1 MTSIGTTAFL
11 SLLRAKRVRS
21 LFCALWMGAAL
32 SLAGPAASAWAQDAD
47 CRPAALDVF
56 VRQLNAR
63 GFAFGCVPM
72 HWRLFNAQAD
82 AWMQDDDLTF
92 EQRMQQSVFVLQ
104 LKGGQFDEYV
114 IGGQPAWQ
122 SGTPL
127 EWQRDFAAIGYP
139 VRTEERGAQAAG
151 PLYLISMWLGPSVDL
166 DGFAAALAERA
177 SAYET
182 IQLPSLHYR
191 YLDGEAAPPAQ
202 TAYILDGGQ
211 MQELFRLES
220 HFANNK
226 YVVIEPTDASR
237 ALPGLPVFSFF
248 SSTPIMAADMEPL
261 LDSLLFRHRLPP
273 VPPSPTAVTELRTP
287 LGLLELVP
295 AIREAAQALIDAKT
309 AEIQDDALRM
319 AREMPYTHLLPYQLR
334 TSDTHLYWAPFRLQ
348 TGRLILWEYTGGA
361 HGNSSVATWTFT
373 GDGAPVALSDI
384 LDVPETEALAAIR
397 TAAAE
402 HLARIPAYDLA
413 PPESAAQVAQDL
425 PHLEAVTAWNPM
437 IRNGQPG
444 LWVTFEPYVI
454 AAYAF
459 GVQEFFV
466 PLPLK
471 APE

>member
-1 MTSIGTTAFL
+1 MASTATTFL
-11 SLLRAKRVRS
+11 SLLRARRVQGI
-21 LFCALWMGAAL
+21 FCALWAGVAL
-32 SLAGPAASAWAQDAD
+32 SLAGPATAAWAQDMD

-63 GFAFGCVPM
+63 GFTFGCVPM
-72 HWRLFNAQAD
+72 HWRLFDVQAD
-82 AWMQDDDLTF
+82 AWMQDNDLTF

-122 SGTPL
+122 TGQPL

-139 VRTEERGAQAAG
+139 VGTDENGAPAAG

-166 DGFAAALAERA
+166 DGFAAAVAERA
-177 SAYET
+177 AAYET
-182 IQLPSLHYR
+182 VQLPSLHYR
-191 YLDGEAAPPAQ
+191 YLDGEAASPAQ

-211 MQELFRLES
+211 MQDLFRLES

-261 LDSLLFRHRLPP
+261 LNSLLFRHRLPP
-273 VPPSPTAVTELRTP
+273 RPPSLNAVTDLRTP
-287 LGLLELVP
+287 LGLLALVP
-295 AIREAAQALIDAKT
+295 ALREAAQALIDAKT
-309 AEIQDDALRM
+309 AEIQDAAMMM

-334 TSDTHLYWAPFRLQ
+334 TADTHLYWAPFQLQ

-361 HGNSSVATWTFT
+361 HGNSAVATWTFT
-373 GDGAPVALSDI
+373 ADGAPVALADI
-384 LDVPETEALAAIR
+384 LDVPAAEALAAIR

-402 HLARIPAYDLA
+402 RLALIPALNLAR
-413 PPESAAQVAQDL
+413 PEIAAQVAEGLPDL
-425 PHLEAVTAWNPM
+425 AAVAAWNPM

-444 LWVTFEPYVI
+444 LWVTVEPYVI